1 MKSEKEFL
9 EVLNKEILSKY
20 GIVCDGIGIERE
32 SVLAYYSLS
41 TRTIH
46 INRMNKQIFNDYF
59 QFIETM
65 IHENVHAINHAKGI
79 RDVEMEGEAQIHIQ
93 SFRDTMQE
101 KYDMYCDNGSFT
113 GSVILG
119 EKRNENA
126 LSQLMRNKFID
137 KKVFGMLQDYFLDNI
152 FVETTD
158 RDNKY
163 EDNGKKYIFDDE
175 KGQGDLPC

>member
-1 MKSEKEFL
+1 MKNEKEFL

-20 GIVCDGIGIERE
+20 GIVCEGVGEEHD
-32 SVLAYYSLS
+32 SVLAYYSPA

-46 INRMNKQIFNDYF
+46 INRMNKQIFNDYL

-65 IHENVHAINHAKGI
+65 IHENVHAINHAKGV
-79 RDVEMEGEAQIHIQ
+79 RDIEMEGEAQIHIQ

-101 KYDMYCDNGSFT
+101 KYNMYCDNTSYVGN
-113 GSVILG
+113 VILG
-119 EKRNENA
+119 EKRNESA
-126 LSQLMRNKFID
+126 LGQLMRNKFID

-152 FVETTD
+152 FVETTE

-163 EDNGKKYIFDDE
+163 VVDGKKYVFEDE
-175 KGQGDLPC
+175 DGEEI